1 MMWLTIIAT
10 LTASAALLTALGTLW
25 QIRLTSRDPSPK
37 QFARIAAAS
46 ERAADAIEAY
56 AVTFKS
62 QEEDNSVSGE
72 RDAKL

>member
-1 MMWLTIIAT
+1 MMWLSIFAT

-25 QIRLTSRDPSPK
+25 QIRLTSRDPNPR

-46 ERAADAIEAY
+46 ERAADAIESY

-62 QEEDNSVSGE
+62 QEEDTPS
-72 RDAKL
+72 